1 MDDDTK
7 AGVLLVYA
15 VMVCGLLIL
24 AVVAYFAFWR

>member
-15 VMVCGLLIL
+15 VMVCGLCLL
-24 AVVAYFAFWR
+24 AIGAYFAFWR